1 MHQINR
7 NYYPILIYSLTII
20 TAIGFTLFYINH
32 PLYYEVATIIF
43 LFFSAYVFY
52 RELKVLYKYFFRY
65 MFNLNTFFFKK
76 KLERPRL
83 FMYLTFGTLSLF
95 FLYQFRQ
102 VDPTLNFYFRTFIT
116 ITYLLTYLSFTLLLL
131 FTWTDKFE
139 RVLIPQIQK
148 RIPKNDFEINWSP
161 EQLKK
166 IYNNLYDL
174 EFISI
179 LDENEDV
186 NDCEIFVDLLMSGE
200 LPKKPIFNLK
210 MSHIYTKYFYD
221 KFKNGSSSLTLKV
234 FSMIFENKNGIIN
247 PVNLRSSVS
256 NSKNTKSEKIIEKEK
271 ELINSFFKDLC
282 D

>member
-1 MHQINR
+1 MHQIKR
-7 NYYPILIYSLTII
+7 NYYSILIYSLTII
-20 TAIGFTLFYINH
+20 TAIGFTLFYINN
-32 PLYYEVATIIF
+32 PLYYEVATVIL

-52 RELKVLYKYFFRY
+52 KELKVLYKYFFRY

-102 VDPTLNFYFRTFIT
+102 IDPTLNFYFRTFIT

-148 RIPKNDFEINWSP
+148 RIPKNDFKINWSR

-166 IYNNLYDL
+166 IYTNLYDL
-174 EFISI
+174 DLISI

-186 NDCEIFVDLLMSGE
+186 NDSEIFVNLLLSGE
-200 LPKKPIFNLK
+200 LPKKPVFNLK
-210 MSHIYTKYFYD
+210 MNHIYTKYFYD
-221 KFKNGSSSLTLKV
+221 KFKNNSSSLTLKV
-234 FSMIFENKNGIIN
+234 FSMIFENNNGIIN

-256 NSKNTKSEKIIEKEK
+256 NSKNTKSEEIIKKEK
-271 ELINSFFKDLC
+271 EQINSIFKDQ
-282 D
+282 